1 MDEVHSFCEA
11 ALAQK
16 VASLGGFFQKET
28 AVKPVGLAQVFLVR
42 VFSPLDLSALP
53 AECLSHRAGL
63 GQSQGPR
70 QASVRKLRRAAGVRV
85 VRRPCHQHFQPEFTL
100 ATSDHDLGL
109 QKTLLMRHKG
119 PVLNCKSPPDVQ
131 MLP

>member
-1 MDEVHSFCEA
+1 MQPLNRQVMDEVHSSWTA

-28 AVKPVGLAQVFLVR
+28 AVKPVGLAQVFLVC

-53 AECLSHRAGL
+53 AERLSHRAGL

-70 QASVRKLRRAAGVRV
+70 QASVRKLRRAVGVRV
-85 VRRPCHQHFQPEFTL
+85 VRKPCVTSTFSPSSLWPRLIMTL
-100 ATSDHDLGL
+100 VYKRLF
-109 QKTLLMRHKG
+109 
-119 PVLNCKSPPDVQ
+119 
-131 MLP
+131 